1 MLIVTSNKIPGH
13 RIDAVFGEV
22 MGLTVRSRDL
32 GAQVMAGFRSL
43 GGGELPEM
51 TKALY
56 ESRQEVMA
64 RMVNEAQQ
72 RGANAIVA
80 MRFDTSE
87 MGGNWTEVCAYGT
100 AVFAIP
106 LAEGEPGA
114 TGQSIYLT
122 SAASKQAASEQSGQ
136 PATSAASQAHE
147 ASPEI

>member
-1 MLIVTSNKIPGH
+1 MLIVTSNDIPGH

-22 MGLTVRSRDL
+22 MGLTVRSRDIGSQML
-32 GAQVMAGFRSL
+32 AGLRSL

-51 TKALY
+51 TRALY

-64 RMVNEAQQ
+64 RMVAEAQQ

-87 MGGNWTEVCAYGT
+87 MGTNWTEVCAYGT

-106 LAEGEPGA
+106 LAEGQPGA
-114 TGQSIYLT
+114 TGQSIHLT
-122 SAASKQAASEQSGQ
+122 RTPAESA
-136 PATSAASQAHE
+136 
-147 ASPEI
+147 